1 MARFLALVLVLIL
14 PLQALAQSDNGDK
27 GYLTRFLETNLSGLG
42 REVRIDG
49 FQGALSSRA
58 TFSRMS
64 IADAQGVWITLTD
77 GAIAWNRA
85 ALLSGRVEIAELR
98 AASINLLRKPESAD
112 APTPEATRFALPE
125 LPVSVSIGQLRAD
138 RVTIAEPVLGQPLV
152 MSIQGAAE
160 LAGGEGTARL
170 TMRRIDGRE
179 GEISFSGAFANASR
193 TATLD
198 LLAKEGPGGIAAT
211 LLGLP
216 GTPSASLALHGSGP
230 VENFNSE
237 VALAT
242 DGVPRMTGRVEIRTG
257 AAPEG
262 SAAPRR
268 FNARFAGDVSPLLQP
283 AYRDFFGTNTL
294 LEADG
299 TMLPGQRT
307 DLTRLVLE
315 SDGID
320 LRGRLGLSAANVPL
334 AAALT
339 IRLGLP
345 GGDAML
351 LPLAGA
357 ATYVQAGTLRLRF
370 DAEKGSQWTLE
381 GDLSGLRRPGL
392 TIDTVRLAGDGVVA
406 ADPGQTARITGRM
419 AFDLDGLTQED
430 AAFDAAAGRTVTGQ
444 TQFSWAGGEPLR
456 LQDMTLR
463 AGDLGLSGSLA
474 LALDGIDP
482 VADMQLRLAAPDMA
496 RFSLLAGRPLGGAGE
511 VSLAGKAA
519 FLSRMFDVTASV
531 TGEGLSIGLPM
542 ADRVLAGRSQ
552 IDLAARRDETG
563 ISVERLDVA
572 VADMRAHGR
581 GFLSS
586 ANHDFTASLT
596 APDLSVLDRR
606 FAGRLAVDLAVSGP
620 TGGRAV
626 KLTGTAE
633 DVRFGSM
640 GFDPLLR
647 GSTTLDVDLAE
658 ESGKFVLSHGAVA
671 NRQWSVDAQGAEGP
685 VRISGRLEDMGA
697 IVAGLSGPLLM
708 SGQITP
714 GTRQTGVDLAL
725 TGPGQTVVDAA
736 GTIENDLS
744 RVDMAIGGTLQ
755 SAILNPVLAPRSV
768 EGLVRADLALKGP
781 PGVGALSGTV
791 TADNLKIA
799 SPNERLSVEDADL
812 TALLADG
819 RAELAGEARLRGG
832 GSISLAGPVGLASPF
847 DAALDITLKGA
858 ELSDPNLYAT
868 RVNGRVSLTGP
879 ILGGAV
885 IAGQID
891 LEEAEIQVA
900 APGFNGGPV
909 PVIRHV
915 NEPTD
920 VRRTRGRAGLI
931 AVSARGPKAVFGLD
945 LTVSAP
951 ARIFV
956 RGRGLDAEMGGR
968 VHLRGTTD
976 NVVPV
981 GNFGLIR
988 GRLNLLGKRF
998 VLDEGLVQLQG
1009 SLVPY
1014 LYFSASSDT
1023 FGSTATIVLD
1033 GPATAPEV
1041 HFSSS
1046 TGLPEEEVI
1055 SELIFGDGLNNLST
1069 FQLVQLANAVATL
1082 SGRGGEGV
1090 VARLRRNFKLD
1101 DLDVVADE
1109 DGNSALKAG
1118 KYLSDRIY
1126 SEVSVGSGGTSKV
1139 QVEIDLNPD
1148 LKLRATVGTDG
1159 ESGAGVFF
1167 DRDY

>member
-1 MARFLALVLVLIL
+1 MARILALVLVLIL
-14 PLQALAQSDNGDK
+14 PVQALAQSEDDK

-58 TFSRMS
+58 TFSQMT

-77 GAIAWNRA
+77 GAIAWNRT
-85 ALLSGRVEIAELR
+85 ALLSGRVEIGELT
-98 AASINLLRKPESAD
+98 AASIDLLRKPESAD
-112 APTPEATRFALPE
+112 APTPEATRFALPD

-138 RVTIAEPVLGQPLV
+138 RVTIAEPVLGQLLV
-152 MSIQGAAE
+152 ASAQGSAE

-170 TMRRIDGRE
+170 TMRRIDGRD
-179 GEISFSGAFANASR
+179 GEITFSGAFANASR
-193 TATLD
+193 IATLD
-198 LLAKEGPGGIAAT
+198 LLAKEGPDGIAAT

-230 VENFNSE
+230 IDNFRSE

-242 DGVPRMTGRVEIRTG
+242 DGVPRISGRVEIATDAAPQGG
-257 AAPEG
+257 AA
-262 SAAPRR
+262 ARR
-268 FNARFAGDVSPLLQP
+268 FTARFAGDITPLLQP
-283 AYRDFFGTNTL
+283 AYRDFFGANTV

-299 TMLPGQRT
+299 HMLPGQRT

-320 LRGRLGLSAANVPL
+320 VRGRLGLSAANAPL

-345 GGDAML
+345 SNDAVL

-357 ATYVQAGTLRLRF
+357 QTYVQAGTLRLRF
-370 DAEKGSQWTLE
+370 DAEKGSQWTLD

-392 TIDTVRLAGDGVVA
+392 AVDAVTLAGDGMVA
-406 ADPGQTARITGRM
+406 AETGQAARITGKM
-419 AFDLDGLTQED
+419 AFDLDGLVQED
-430 AAFDAAAGRTVTGQ
+430 EALDAAAGRTVTGQ
-444 TQFSWAGGEPLR
+444 TAFSWVAGEPLKLTDLM
-456 LQDMTLR
+456 LQ
-463 AGDLGLSGSLA
+463 AGDLGLGGSLA

-482 VADMQLRLAAPDMA
+482 VIDMQLRLAAPDMA
-496 RFSLLAGRPLGGAGE
+496 RFSLLAARPLGGAGE
-511 VSLAGKAA
+511 VTLAGKVAI
-519 FLSRMFDVTASV
+519 LSRMFDLTAAV
-531 TGEGLSIGLPM
+531 TGKGLSIGLPM
-542 ADRVLAGRSQ
+542 ADRVLAGQSH
-552 IDLAARRDETG
+552 IDLVARRDETG

-572 VADMRAHGR
+572 VADMQAHGR
-581 GFLSS
+581 GVLSS
-586 ANHDFTASLT
+586 ARHDLTATLT
-596 APDLSVLDRR
+596 APNLSVLDPR
-606 FAGRLAVDLAVSGP
+606 FGGSLDLDVAVSGP
-620 TGGRAV
+620 PGARAV
-626 KLTGTAE
+626 TLTGTADE
-633 DVRFGSM
+633 LRLGVPSADG
-640 GFDPLLR
+640 LLR
-647 GSTTLDVDLAE
+647 SRTTLDVGLTEKA
-658 ESGKFVLSHGAVA
+658 GRLVLSQAAVA
-671 NRQWSVDAQGAEGP
+671 NPQWSVDAQGADGP
-685 VRISGRLEDMGA
+685 VRLSGRLANMGA
-697 IVAGLSGPLLM
+697 IVPGLSGALVM
-708 SGQITP
+708 SGEVTP
-714 GTRQTGVDLAL
+714 ATNRTEVSLSL
-725 TGPGQTVVDAA
+725 KGPGQTVVDAA
-736 GTIENDLS
+736 GTVDNDLS
-744 RVDMAIGGTLQ
+744 RVDMTIGGAVQ
-755 SAILNPVLAPRSV
+755 AAILNPVLAPRSV
-768 EGLVRADLALKGP
+768 EGPVRFDLTMKGP
-781 PGVGALSGTV
+781 PGVGALAGTV

-812 TALLADG
+812 TARIADG
-819 RAELAGEARLRGG
+819 RADLDGRAQLRGG
-832 GSISLAGPVGLASPF
+832 GSISVAGPVGLTPPF
-847 DAALDITLKGA
+847 DAALDIALNGA
-858 ELSDPNLYAT
+858 RLSDPNLYAT
-868 RVNGRVSLTGP
+868 RVNGEVSLTGP

-885 IAGQID
+885 IAGQIA
-891 LEEAEIQVA
+891 LEETEIKVA
-900 APGFNGGPV
+900 APSFNGGPV

-915 NEPTD
+915 NEPAEA
-920 VRRTRGRAGLI
+920 RRTRGRAGLI
-931 AVSARGPKAVFGLD
+931 ADAAAGPRTVFGLD

-956 RGRGLDAEMGGR
+956 RGRGLDAEMGGTVR
-968 VHLRGTTD
+968 LRGTTEA
-976 NVVPV
+976 VVPV
-981 GNFGLIR
+981 GNFELIR

-1118 KYLSDRIY
+1118 KYLSDRVY
-1126 SEVSVGSGGTSKV
+1126 SEVSVGSGGTSKA

-1159 ESGAGVFF
+1159 ESGVGVFF